1 MRLRPFTASNLHHCA
16 DLLTPGFVID
26 EPLRRRLPEIWQSLN
41 RSHVLLGS
49 VIEDS
54 TTPAGPPVGYGMSV
68 FLQPAFVDE
77 CLRRGEPYLAAQVYA
92 AIEAGRS
99 PVRSVGDAARANA
112 REGLDLLILQYWQQ
126 DIEPG
131 HPRGQAIMAAG
142 HTSFRLAHEG
152 FRINRALWEAFTT
165 QQAALLRAGGFL
177 LKHDYG
183 PPPGAD
189 PEACRQLMGLY
200 RDDPESQVLG
210 SPASLLFRT
219 PAPRFAFSLAEQRL
233 LHSCLLD
240 GADQGHATGRS
251 LNTVKKMWQSIY
263 ARVEEIDPEVL
274 GVGGEAGD
282 AESFTR
288 GPEKRRHLLSYLRF
302 HLDELRPLAKPR
314 ERTGPR
320 PD

>member
-1 MRLRPFTASNLHHCA
+1 MRLRPFTASNLHQCA
-16 DLLTPGFVID
+16 DMLTPGFVID
-26 EPLRRRLPEIWQSLN
+26 EPLRARLPEIWQSLN

-49 VIEDS
+49 VIED
-54 TTPAGPPVGYGMSV
+54 TTAPGTLVGYGMSV
-68 FLQPAFVDE
+68 FLQPAFVDD
-77 CLRRGEPYLAAQVYA
+77 CLRRGEPYLAAQVYS
-92 AIEAGRS
+92 AIAAGRS

-112 REGLDLLILQYWQQ
+112 REGLDLLILHYWQQ
-126 DIEPG
+126 DAEPG
-131 HPRGQAIMAAG
+131 HPRGQAIMATG
-142 HTSFRLAHEG
+142 HASFRLAHEG
-152 FRINRALWEAFTT
+152 FRLNRVLWEAFTT
-165 QQAALLRAGGFL
+165 QQVALLRAGGFL
-177 LKHDYG
+177 VKHDYG
-183 PPPGAD
+183 PLAGAG
-189 PEACRQLMGLY
+189 PESSRHLLGLY
-200 RDDPESQVLG
+200 RTDPESEVLG

-233 LHSCLLD
+233 LHACLLD

-263 ARVEEIDPEVL
+263 ARVEAVDPEVL
-274 GVGGEAGD
+274 GAGGEAGD